1 MASVDSKGLEN
12 ALRCRVMGSR
22 LFLPF
27 AASGV
32 SWRETES
39 CEVLREGGPTK
50 SDGAGRRLGL
60 VFEVGEGLVGFAGC
74 VVVDIL
80 SCMVGWQCT

>member
-1 MASVDSKGLEN
+1 
-12 ALRCRVMGSR
+12 MGSR

-50 SDGAGRRLGL
+50 SEGAGRRLGL
-60 VFEVGEGLVGFAGC
+60 VFEVGEGLFGFAGC
-74 VVVDIL
+74 VVDDMV
-80 SCMVGWQCT
+80 SCMVSWQCERST

>member
-39 CEVLREGGPTK
+39 CEVLRDGGPTK
-50 SDGAGRRLGL
+50 RVGAGRRLGL
-60 VFEVGEGLVGFAGC
+60 VFEVGEGLFGLEGC
-74 VVVDIL
+74 VTVDMIVVCDFED
-80 SCMVGWQCT
+80 